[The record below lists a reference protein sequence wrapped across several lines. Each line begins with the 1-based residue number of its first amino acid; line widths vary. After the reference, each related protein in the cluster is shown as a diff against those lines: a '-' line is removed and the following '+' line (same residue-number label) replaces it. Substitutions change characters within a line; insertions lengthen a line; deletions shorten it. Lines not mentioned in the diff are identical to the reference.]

1 MNDEVVSLFS
11 PSKKN
16 KTKQNKTNIIIKL
29 TLEIIC
35 ASRYYSIVSGSLVPA
50 PHQSNSSS
58 PSLGC
63 LLDWSCWWAPSQRF
77 QSLLWHGNWWRRL
90 DASVELFF
98 HQLQLFHRKFQ
109 RSDTQTQLECKSW
122 SRCSHLF
129 WPSITRNR
137 LQRHELLI
145 LETTRQTGPH
155 QEQHKQLAGVSS
167 GNWQLGRLA
176 GWWHQLSDH
185 QICDC
190 HVQRDTCT
198 FSIKSEYRQWTEI
211 PKHQLVLLFR
221 RLHQAFLA
229 NSWSMRTKL
238 VQPFER
244 RGWPSWKHFHSLVN
258 EL

>member
-1 MNDEVVSLFS
+1 METAGGGWTLVWSYSFTNYSFFS
-11 PSKKN
+11 ESFNAVTPRPNWNVKAEADVPISSDPPLHETDYN
-16 KTKQNKTNIIIKL
+16 AILL
-29 TLEIIC
+29 T
-35 ASRYYSIVSGSLVPA
+35 
-50 PHQSNSSS
+50 
-58 PSLGC
+58 
-63 LLDWSCWWAPSQRF
+63 
-77 QSLLWHGNWWRRL
+77 
-90 DASVELFF
+90 
-98 HQLQLFHRKFQ
+98 
-109 RSDTQTQLECKSW
+109 
-122 SRCSHLF
+122 
-129 WPSITRNR
+129 
-137 LQRHELLI
+137 

-198 FSIKSEYRQWTEI
+198 FGIKSEYRQWTEI
-211 PKHQLVLLFR
+211 LKHPIVLLFR
-221 RLHQAFLA
+221 RLHRAFLA

-244 RGWPSWKHFHSLVN
+244 RGWASWKHFHSLVN

>member
-11 PSKKN
+11 PSKKQN

-35 ASRYYSIVSGSLVPA
+35 ASRHYSIVSGSLVPF

-63 LLDWSCWWAPSQRF
+63 LLDWSCWWAASQRF

-98 HQLQLFHRKFQ
+98 HQLQLFQRKFQ

-129 WPSITRNR
+129 WPPITRNR
-137 LQRHELLI
+137 LLRHELLI

-167 GNWQLGRLA
+167 ENWQLGRLA
-176 GWWHQLSDH
+176 GWWH
-185 QICDC
+185 
-190 HVQRDTCT
+190 
-198 FSIKSEYRQWTEI
+198 
-211 PKHQLVLLFR
+211 
-221 RLHQAFLA
+221 
-229 NSWSMRTKL
+229 
-238 VQPFER
+238 
-244 RGWPSWKHFHSLVN
+244 
-258 EL
+258 